1 MYYEI
6 FTTYTEQWQYIYTLP
21 SIFENNAFDKY
32 RITKITKWNWRV
44 DCEIIRQLDW
54 DIIKLQDTPKRRFKI
69 KLYVQKWK

>member
-44 DCEIIRQLDW
+44 DCEIIRQFDW
-54 DIIKLQDTPKRRFKI
+54 DIIKLHDTPKRRFKI